1 MKAAPFAYQ
10 RVGSLADAVRACGN
24 AAAGAKVMGGG
35 QSMGPML
42 NMRLVRAAILVDV
55 SGAQDMAQ
63 VEQRDGKLFIGGAL
77 THSAIEDGALDAALG
92 EASAPLARMLRYVA
106 GTIAYRA
113 IRNRGTLAGSLAH
126 ADPAA
131 DWVLAMAALDA
142 ELQCVAA
149 SGTRKLPATQFMSGA
164 FTTALAEGELLAAV
178 IVPLYSADMRWGY
191 YKFCRKT
198 GEFAEASCAVVLDPQ
213 RGVARIVIGALD
225 GAPASLASLAA
236 EVAAHGLD
244 ALTDAAVNE
253 AVAQAAHSK
262 DAVDRRLIEAAVKRA
277 VKQALGVSEQNK
289 VPGAA

>member
-10 RVGSLADAVRACGN
+10 RARSLAEAVRACGN
-24 AAAGAKVMGGG
+24 VDAGVKVLGGG

-42 NMRLVRAAILVDV
+42 NMRLVRPAILVDV
-55 SGAQDMAQ
+55 SGAQDMTRI
-63 VEQRDGKLFIGGAL
+63 ERRDGSLVIGGAL

-92 EASAPLARMLRYVA
+92 EDAAPLARMLRHVA

-113 IRNRGTLAGSLAH
+113 VRNRGTLAGSLAH

-142 ELQCVAA
+142 RLECTAA
-149 SGTRKLPATQFMSGA
+149 GGTRQVAATQFMSGA
-164 FTTALAEGELLAAV
+164 FTTALAEGELLSAV
-178 IVPLYSADMRWGY
+178 LVPLYSADMRWGY

-198 GEFAEASCAVVLDPQ
+198 GEFAEASCAAVLDPQ

-225 GAPASLASLAA
+225 GAPASLAGLAA
-236 EVAAHGLD
+236 QVARQGLA
-244 ALTDAAVNE
+244 ALTDAAVTE
-253 AVAQAAHSK
+253 AVAQAAHSR

-277 VKQALGVSEQNK
+277 VRQALGVVEHDK
-289 VPGAA
+289 AAGAA